1 MTRYYTYTII
11 SGDRIDKV
19 SQKFY
24 GRVDNAEPVFEANP
38 WLKFTVSL
46 EEYVGRELVIPIE
59 EETETVV
66 TAKHGLRAL

>member
-1 MTRYYTYTII
+1 MTRYYTYIII

-24 GRVDNAEPVFEANP
+24 GRVDNVEPVFEANP
-38 WLKFTVSL
+38 WLKFKVSL

-59 EETETVV
+59 EEAETVV

>member
-24 GRVDNAEPVFEANP
+24 GRVDNVEPVFEANP

-46 EEYVGRELVIPIE
+46 EEYVGRELVIPID